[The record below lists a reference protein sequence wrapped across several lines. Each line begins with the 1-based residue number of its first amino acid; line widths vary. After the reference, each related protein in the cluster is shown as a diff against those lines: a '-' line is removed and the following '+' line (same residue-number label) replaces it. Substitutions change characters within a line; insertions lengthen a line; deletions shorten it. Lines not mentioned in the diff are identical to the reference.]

1 MKYTNSG
8 NREMR
13 IKRQTSNVKRPIS
26 NIQYLVSLLLV
37 ACLLLL
43 AACGSPQPKG
53 EVIVYVAAP
62 LSGFQANGGQTVL
75 GGAKLMAEQLNK
87 AGGLLGYQ
95 VKVIGMDDE
104 SDSDVAVTVAEQIG
118 EAIGGKNRIIGVIG
132 HYNSGQTLAAME
144 IYQGLPIVIITP
156 TASEVSITQRGY
168 RNFFRVNANDAT
180 QARVDAEFLVNTLGA
195 QRVAVVYNDDP
206 YGQGLGTLMADNLRR
221 LGAQVP
227 LELQVAVEQS
237 SFTEEVKRI
246 AEANPDAIF
255 YGGYEVEAPY
265 LRAALIEAGI
275 TVPFLASDGAF
286 LSATIDEAG
295 GAAEGIYVSAFAPSP
310 EAVVD
315 QQWIKEYQEVDYRNP
330 DTYSIN
336 GYSAMHVL
344 AEGIKKAD
352 SFDASKVA
360 QAIRQLDFDTLV
372 GHVSYDQGGDLK
384 EQSIYIFQVQG
395 GAFVQIYPEP

>member
-1 MKYTNSG
+1 MMK
-8 NREMR
+8 
-13 IKRQTSNVKRPIS
+13 IKVPIS
-26 NIQYLVSLLLV
+26 NFQLQISKLLV
-37 ACLLLL
+37 ACCLLLT
-43 AACGSPQPKG
+43 ACGPSKPKG

-87 AGGLLGYQ
+87 AGGLLGYRVQ
-95 VKVIGMDDE
+95 VVGIDDE
-104 SDSDVAVTVAEQIG
+104 SDSDVAVEVAKQIR
-118 EAIGGKNRIIGVIG
+118 EAIERGDRVIGMIG

-144 IYQGLPIVIITP
+144 TYKDLPIVVITP

-206 YGQGLGTLMADNLRR
+206 YGQGLGALIADNLRD

-237 SFTEEVKRI
+237 SFAGQVKRI
-246 AEANPDAIF
+246 AEVNPDAIF

-265 LRAALIEAGI
+265 LRAELVDAGI

-286 LSATIDEAG
+286 LSATIDESG

-310 EAVVD
+310 GAVVD
-315 QQWIKEYQEVDYRNP
+315 KQWIKEYQEVDYRNP

-344 AEGIKKAD
+344 AEGAKRAKG
-352 SFDASKVA
+352 FDATKVA

-372 GHVSYDQGGDLK
+372 GHISYDQRGDLK
-384 EQSIYIFQVQG
+384 EQNIYIFQVQDS
-395 GAFVQIYPEP
+395 AFVQIYPEP

>member
-1 MKYTNSG
+1 MMK
-8 NREMR
+8 
-13 IKRQTSNVKRPIS
+13 IKLPTSNFQLQIS
-26 NIQYLVSLLLV
+26 KLLV
-37 ACLLLL
+37 ACCLLLT
-43 AACGSPQPKG
+43 ACGPSKPKG

-87 AGGLLGYQ
+87 AGGLLGYRVQ
-95 VKVIGMDDE
+95 VVGIDDE
-104 SDSDVAVTVAEQIG
+104 SDSDVAVEVAKQIR
-118 EAIGGKNRIIGVIG
+118 EAIEQGDRVIGMIG

-144 IYQGLPIVIITP
+144 TYKDLPIVVITP

-206 YGQGLGTLMADNLRR
+206 YGQGLGALIADNLRD

-237 SFTEEVKRI
+237 SFAGQVKRI
-246 AEANPDAIF
+246 AEVNPDAIF

-265 LRAALIEAGI
+265 LRAELVEAGI

-286 LSATIDEAG
+286 LSATIDESG

-310 EAVVD
+310 GAVVD
-315 QQWIKEYQEVDYRNP
+315 KQWIKEYQEVDYRNP

-344 AEGIKKAD
+344 SEGVRRAK
-352 SFDASKVA
+352 SFDATKVA

-372 GHVSYDQGGDLK
+372 GHISYDQRGDLK
-384 EQSIYIFQVQG
+384 EQNIYIFQVQDS
-395 GAFVQIYPEP
+395 AFVQIYPEP

>member
-1 MKYTNSG
+1 MMK
-8 NREMR
+8 
-13 IKRQTSNVKRPIS
+13 IKLPIS
-26 NIQYLVSLLLV
+26 NFQLQISRLLV
-37 ACLLLL
+37 ACCLLLT
-43 AACGSPQPKG
+43 ACGPSKPKG

-87 AGGLLGYQ
+87 AGGLLGYRVQ
-95 VKVIGMDDE
+95 VVGIDDE
-104 SDSDVAVTVAEQIG
+104 SDSDVAVEVAKQIR
-118 EAIGGKNRIIGVIG
+118 EAIEQGDRVIGMIG

-144 IYQGLPIVIITP
+144 TYKDLPIVVITP

-180 QARVDAEFLVNTLGA
+180 QSRVDAEFLVNTLGA

-206 YGQGLGTLMADNLRR
+206 YGQGLGALIADNLRD

-237 SFTEEVKRI
+237 SFAGQVKRI
-246 AEANPDAIF
+246 AEVNPDAIF

-265 LRAALIEAGI
+265 LRAELVEAGI

-286 LSATIDEAG
+286 LSATIDESG

-310 EAVVD
+310 GAVVD
-315 QQWIKEYQEVDYRNP
+315 KQWIQEYQEVDYRNP

-344 AEGIKKAD
+344 AEGAKRAKG
-352 SFDASKVA
+352 FDATKVA

-372 GHVSYDQGGDLK
+372 GHISYDQRGDLK
-384 EQSIYIFQVQG
+384 EQNIYIFQVQDS
-395 GAFVQIYPEP
+395 AFVQIHPEP

>member
-1 MKYTNSG
+1 MMK
-8 NREMR
+8 
-13 IKRQTSNVKRPIS
+13 IKLPIS
-26 NIQYLVSLLLV
+26 NFQLQISKLLV
-37 ACLLLL
+37 ACCLLLT
-43 AACGSPQPKG
+43 ACGPSKPKG

-87 AGGLLGYQ
+87 AGGLLGYRVQ
-95 VKVIGMDDE
+95 VVGIDDE
-104 SDSDVAVTVAEQIG
+104 SDSDVAVEVAKQIR
-118 EAIGGKNRIIGVIG
+118 EAIEQGDRVIGMIG

-144 IYQGLPIVIITP
+144 TYKDLPIVVITP

-206 YGQGLGTLMADNLRR
+206 YGQGLGALIADNLRD

-237 SFTEEVKRI
+237 SFAGQVKRI
-246 AEANPDAIF
+246 AEVNPDAIF

-265 LRAALIEAGI
+265 LRAELVDAGI

-286 LSATIDEAG
+286 LSATIDESG

-310 EAVVD
+310 GAVVD
-315 QQWIKEYQEVDYRNP
+315 KQWIKEYQEVDYRNP

-344 AEGIKKAD
+344 AEGAKRAKG
-352 SFDASKVA
+352 FDATKVA

-372 GHVSYDQGGDLK
+372 GHISYDQRGDLK
-384 EQSIYIFQVQG
+384 EQNIYIFQVQDS
-395 GAFVQIYPEP
+395 AFVQIYPEP